1 MLFFQFVFVLLG
13 SLMASPS
20 SAVPTSVVQRDD
32 AASFPELSFVDS
44 CDRHSTAVK
53 HFPETGKYFLRSTC
67 QADGESHCSK
77 IDLDNC
83 LVNVAGA
90 LVGRPNGGFSGSC
103 HDCKFSNDDAA
114 DEAEFKCT
122 CESDSGPNETVI
134 PLQDYVSNSNGWLM
148 CYDIK
153 GVGCYD

>member
-77 IDLDNC
+77 IDLDKYVFLHTQAISTPYFTIFVLTTAFC
-83 LVNVAGA
+83 SLVLQSNIIEAA
-90 LVGRPNGGFSGSC
+90 LIIRR
-103 HDCKFSNDDAA
+103 A
-114 DEAEFKCT
+114 
-122 CESDSGPNETVI
+122 I
-134 PLQDYVSNSNGWLM
+134 WLDP
-148 CYDIK
+148 YYEDL
-153 GVGCYD
+153 